1 MKMFQAL
8 FQVNRWTRTTALLVL
23 ILGAPFLAAAD
34 DRGASVVVL
43 FNRNWPES
51 EAVAR
56 HYAARR
62 NVPTNQ
68 VIGFDLSRDEA
79 MTRKQFVE
87 KLQRPLWQELQ
98 SRGLLAYRDAVSLD
112 RKVEDL
118 PLAFS
123 KVRYLVPCYG
133 VPVKILPDANLRED
147 WADTL
152 QEPLRRNEAAVDSEL
167 ALLPALPL
175 QLPLT
180 GLANN
185 PLFGTTNAAGLN
197 ATNGVLITARL
208 DGPTAD
214 VARGLVDKAIQ
225 AEQLGL
231 WGRAYFDARG
241 LTNTD
246 HLIGDERLLATADI
260 ARRFGFETI
269 LDKKPEVFPK
279 SFPMSQT
286 ALYFGW
292 YEFNPAGNFASGLVE
307 FVPGAIAYHLNSFSA
322 KPLRAAQAGWVGPLL
337 SLGATATIGFTEEP
351 YLHLTPELPILLSR
365 MLNGFTFGEAA
376 YAAQRGL
383 SWQVTVVGDPLYSPF
398 AKAPP
403 QWFADQFVG
412 KSKLIEWSH
421 LLILNRNLVLDTPAA
436 ELTTYIDREPAA
448 TNSAVLQEKLG
459 DLYRNQGK
467 LSDAIEPYLKALRL
481 EPTSLQR
488 LRLTFQAGNLLT
500 LGGRAREAFDLYEA
514 LLRDYPDYP
523 GKVDLYKKLEEAA
536 TDLKRPEDAAKY
548 RDLAA
553 KAGKT

>member
-8 FQVNRWTRTTALLVL
+8 FQTKGWIRTAALLAL
-23 ILGAPFLAAAD
+23 LWGAPFLTAAD

-56 HYAARR
+56 HYATRR

-98 SRGLLAYRDAVSLD
+98 SRGLLAYREPVSLD
-112 RKVEDL
+112 RKVDDL

-123 KVRYLVPCYG
+123 KIRYLVPCYG

-167 ALLPALPL
+167 ALLPTLPL

-185 PLFGTTNAAGLN
+185 PLFGTTNAAALN

-208 DGPTAD
+208 DGPSAD
-214 VARGLVDKAIQ
+214 IARSLVDKAIQ
-225 AEQLGL
+225 AEQIGL

-246 HLIGDERLLATADI
+246 HLIGDERLLAAADI

-269 LDKKPEVFPK
+269 LDKKPEVFSK

-337 SLGATATIGFTEEP
+337 ALGATATIGFTEEP

-365 MLNGFTFGEAA
+365 LLHGFTFGEAV
-376 YAAQRGL
+376 YASQRGL
-383 SWQVTVVGDPLYSPF
+383 SWQVTVVGDPLYAPF

-412 KSKLIEWSH
+412 QSKLIEWSH
-421 LLILNRNLVLDTPAA
+421 LLILNRNLVLDTSVA

-514 LLRDYPDYP
+514 LLRDFPDYP
-523 GKVDLYKKLEEAA
+523 GKADIYKKLEEAA

-548 RDLAA
+548 RELAA